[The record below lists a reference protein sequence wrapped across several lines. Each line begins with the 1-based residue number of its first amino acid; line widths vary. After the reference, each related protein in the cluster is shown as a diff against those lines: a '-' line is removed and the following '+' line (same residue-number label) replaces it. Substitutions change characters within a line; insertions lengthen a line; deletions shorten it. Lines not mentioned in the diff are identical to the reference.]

1 MKSTEKNIQVDK
13 AKIIG
18 FSCPLIWKSW
28 MFVVNLWVTV
38 KFTMVWEAQMCILWL
53 MFGKAFFFQYKK
65 NNHFVQYLR
74 REKKVSYSF
83 SFVCFIQL
91 RPLLAP
97 RFECFCSLHL
107 LWGSHHSLGLTSAY
121 VFSRQQ
127 KHKHKENDLLLTLG
141 PRR

>member
-1 MKSTEKNIQVDK
+1 MYNTAE
-13 AKIIG
+13 
-18 FSCPLIWKSW
+18 
-28 MFVVNLWVTV
+28 
-38 KFTMVWEAQMCILWL
+38 
-53 MFGKAFFFQYKK
+53 GK
-65 NNHFVQYLR
+65 
-74 REKKVSYSF
+74 KKVSYSF